1 MMLFLSDI
9 IVPLI
14 FIVVITHALLKKI
27 DVFSSFLEGVKLG
40 LETIYTVF
48 PTLVGLLVAVGILRG
63 SGFLEFSGRIFAPF
77 TELFGLPYE
86 IAQLSVMRLFSASA
100 ARGLQLDIFETY
112 GPDSPLG
119 LIASIIMS
127 STETVF
133 YIMTVYFASV
143 KISNTKYTLKAAVL
157 VNLIGVIV
165 SIFIV
170 RRFF

>member
-1 MMLFLSDI
+1 
-9 IVPLI
+9 
-14 FIVVITHALLKKI
+14 
-27 DVFSSFLEGVKLG
+27 
-40 LETIYTVF
+40 
-48 PTLVGLLVAVGILRG
+48 
-63 SGFLEFSGRIFAPF
+63 
-77 TELFGLPYE
+77 FGLPYE

-112 GPDSPLG
+112 GPDSSLG

-133 YIMTVYFASV
+133 YIMTVYFASI